1 MPLRSTPMRRV
12 VFLVLFGL
20 LLGALLT
27 GIAGALPGSQ
37 DLNALTWLA
46 TVATVAA
53 LVVAVGIYQVQQS
66 QSDLAHQELL
76 DALKAQD
83 EILQDLAD
91 ATAPDESLEQDSATQ
106 STGSAQP
113 ERPEPAEQPEPA
125 VRPERVERPER
136 LGRLDRLGPG
146 DPDEALTAAQRG
158 AVEAQYGEGAIDAAW
173 RLGAERVNRPRL
185 VRLKDGTLVSVT
197 NPDRNGRIRVHQVRS
212 RHDARGDRPRERRAH
227 GPKAP

>member
-1 MPLRSTPMRRV
+1 MRRV
-12 VFLVLFGL
+12 VFLV

-27 GIAGALPGSQ
+27 GIAGTLPGSQ

-91 ATAPDESLEQDSATQ
+91 ATAPGESEEPDSPAE
-106 STGSAQP
+106 SAGSAQP
-113 ERPEPAEQPEPA
+113 EQPESA
-125 VRPERVERPER
+125 GRPKPGDRWEHVERPER
-136 LGRLDRLGPG
+136 LGRLERLGPG
-146 DPDEALTAAQRG
+146 DPDKALTAAQRG

-185 VRLKDGTLVSVT
+185 VRLNDGTLVSVT
-197 NPDRNGRIRVHQVRS
+197 NPDRNGRIRVHQVRA
-212 RHDARGDRPRERRAH
+212 RHEARGDRPRERRAF